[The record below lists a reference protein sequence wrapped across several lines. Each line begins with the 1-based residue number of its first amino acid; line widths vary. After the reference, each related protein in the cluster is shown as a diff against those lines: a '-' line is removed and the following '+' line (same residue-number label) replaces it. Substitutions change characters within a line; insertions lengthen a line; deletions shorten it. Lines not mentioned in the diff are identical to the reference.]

1 MTRHERQLLSRDS
14 EMIGRMN
21 VTWWIRSWFNFVPLT
36 KLLTLDIYCFCFVLC
51 SDSTV
56 SFVIQENSSER
67 KNVFSSSLKKNEI
80 CRLICFSIIFLFFF
94 LFFPCSKLIFI
105 SMELKV
111 ENEIVFVTLHTYIRG
126 TLQSKQFISVH
137 LINTYD
143 TMVIF
148 FFIIHYDLILMNI
161 FSSLHF
167 YQ

>member
-67 KNVFSSSLKKNEI
+67 KNVFSSSSKKK
-80 CRLICFSIIFLFFF
+80 RSVGWYAFHFF

-111 ENEIVFVTLHTYIRG
+111 ENEIVLVTLHTYIRG

>member
-67 KNVFSSSLKKNEI
+67 KNVFSSSLKKMRSVGWFVFFNN
-80 CRLICFSIIFLFFF
+80 FF

>member
-1 MTRHERQLLSRDS
+1 
-14 EMIGRMN
+14 
-21 VTWWIRSWFNFVPLT
+21 
-36 KLLTLDIYCFCFVLC
+36 
-51 SDSTV
+51 
-56 SFVIQENSSER
+56 
-67 KNVFSSSLKKNEI
+67 
-80 CRLICFSIIFLFFF
+80 
-94 LFFPCSKLIFI
+94 
-105 SMELKV
+105 MELKV

-126 TLQSKQFISVH
+126 TLQSKQFTCISVH

>member
-67 KNVFSSSLKKNEI
+67 KNVFFFFFKKNEI
-80 CRLICFSIIFLFFF
+80 CRLICFSIIFF

-111 ENEIVFVTLHTYIRG
+111 ENEIVLVTLHTYIRG

-137 LINTYD
+137 LIITYD
-143 TMVIF
+143 TMVKLF
-148 FFIIHYDLILMNI
+148 LV
-161 FSSLHF
+161 SLSIMTW
-167 YQ
+167 Y